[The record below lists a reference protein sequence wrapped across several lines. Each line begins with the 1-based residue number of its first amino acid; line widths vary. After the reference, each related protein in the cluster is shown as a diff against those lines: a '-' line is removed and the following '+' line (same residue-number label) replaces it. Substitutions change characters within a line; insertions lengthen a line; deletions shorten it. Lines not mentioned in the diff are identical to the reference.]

1 MRLYQYMLP
10 AEQQHVTDN
19 DVSSPPALVITD
31 TVGAR
36 WCLGTEFA
44 RLDDSPRGEF
54 AFNVLRNGVETG
66 EYASRIERRRGKI
79 QIFTRQGWKVWTGRG
94 FV

>member
-1 MRLYQYMLP
+1 MIYQYMLP
-10 AEQQHVTDN
+10 QEQRHITETN
-19 DVSSPPALVITD
+19 VSSPPALIITD
-31 TVGAR
+31 VDGAR
-36 WCLGTEFA
+36 WCMGTEFA
-44 RLDDSPRGEF
+44 RMDDSPRGEF

-79 QIFTRQGWKVWTGRG
+79 QIFTRQGWKQWTGRG